1 MHYLDVTKGILI
13 TEVKC
18 SLENMHL
25 VKVEKMAENSS
36 NYRQNY
42 HMDQQVNEE
51 RKVKSWSRIE

>member
-1 MHYLDVTKGILI
+1 MKY
-13 TEVKC
+13 

-25 VKVEKMAENSS
+25 VKVEKMSENSP

-42 HMDQQVNEE
+42 HIDQQVNEE